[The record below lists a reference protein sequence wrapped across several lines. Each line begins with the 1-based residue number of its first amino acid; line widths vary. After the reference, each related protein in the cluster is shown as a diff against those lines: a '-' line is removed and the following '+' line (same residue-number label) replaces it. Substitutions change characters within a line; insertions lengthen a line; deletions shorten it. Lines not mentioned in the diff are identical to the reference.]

1 MVKWFYK
8 GTGLLE
14 YLREKNEKDVIV
26 VGFQTDK
33 CIDAT
38 VKCGFEHGLNM
49 IVPNHANS
57 TINNDFL
64 NGEQSYKYYNEF
76 M

>member
-14 YLREKNEKDVIV
+14 YLREKNEKDVI
-26 VGFQTDK
+26 
-33 CIDAT
+33 
-38 VKCGFEHGLNM
+38 
-49 IVPNHANS
+49 
-57 TINNDFL
+57 NDFL

-76 M
+76 MWKDRYAECISIDKVIDMMKD